1 MQRQGVMSS
10 SPLPRRSG
18 WWQSFCDIGGGTI
31 GPCPRQVFIVDAQ
44 QSELPLAEDDDDL
57 KSFRLYCVRVHA
69 CTTHTSKLSVT
80 GTRLPPADHTATARV
95 SCTTRTRHSSHTHI
109 TSAHTNHSRFT
120 TDALLFD
127 HQNTTA
133 PNGLSSTLHPRNR
146 PQRQRQRLRGRGRR
160 LQREPGAKGDLGRH
174 HGHCCARRACPRA
187 HRAASR
193 AIACSRRRC
202 SMGCSYAR
210 GL

>member
-1 MQRQGVMSS
+1 MSS

-18 WWQSFCDIGGGTI
+18 WWQNRQSFCDIGGGTI

-109 TSAHTNHSRFT
+109 TSAHTT
-120 TDALLFD
+120 THVSLRTHYCLTIKTPQ
-127 HQNTTA
+127 HPTVC
-133 PNGLSSTLHPRNR
+133 PPRSTLAIVPS
-146 PQRQRQRLRGRGRR
+146 GSGSV
-160 LQREPGAKGDLGRH
+160 
-174 HGHCCARRACPRA
+174 CAGVVG
-187 HRAASR
+187 
-193 AIACSRRRC
+193 
-202 SMGCSYAR
+202 GCSASQGRKATWGGTMVIAVR
-210 GL
+210 GGLVHGLIERRHGR